1 MPPSGQALAQS
12 LKSNGSLGELSLH
25 SNNIGD
31 RGAEALLAEC
41 LPTGVTG
48 MNDSL
53 GIAGADV
60 ARRVI
65 FKGFGVK
72 FV

>member
-1 MPPSGQALAQS
+1 MAES
-12 LKSNGSLGELSLH
+12 LKSNSSLVELELQG
-25 SNNIGD
+25 NNISD
-31 RGAEALLAEC
+31 RGAEVLLAEF

>member
-1 MPPSGQALAQS
+1 LQTLWLQG
-12 LKSNGSLGELSLH
+12 
-25 SNNIGD
+25 NNISD

-60 ARRVI
+60 ARRVR

-72 FV
+72 SV

>member
-1 MPPSGQALAQS
+1 MAES
-12 LKSNGSLGELSLH
+12 LKSNSSLVELELQG
-25 SNNIGD
+25 NNISD
-31 RGAEALLAEC
+31 RGAEVLLAEF

-65 FKGFGVK
+65 FKGFWVK